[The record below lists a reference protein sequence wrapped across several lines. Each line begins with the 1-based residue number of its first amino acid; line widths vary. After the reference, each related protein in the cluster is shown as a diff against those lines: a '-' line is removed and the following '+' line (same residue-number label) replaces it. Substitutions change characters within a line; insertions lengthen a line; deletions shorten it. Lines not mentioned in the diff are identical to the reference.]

1 MTDKVIL
8 VTPPDDIQ
16 QDGLRLLLVNLTP
29 DLSQLVS
36 DSLSQLDET
45 GTVISYIWKMG
56 DSVTWLLDKK
66 HKSDIILFNA
76 NSQPDGATEL
86 IIGYIAAQPKS
97 YYFGNLKN
105 LAEANT
111 NAIYN
116 VEDLNL
122 IITTGINRK
131 ANGN

>member
-8 VTPPDDIQ
+8 VTPPDDVN

-29 DLSQLVS
+29 DLSQLIS
-36 DSLSQLDET
+36 DSLSQIDET
-45 GTVISYIWKMG
+45 GTIISYIWKMG
-56 DSVTWLLDKK
+56 DSVSWLLDKRL
-66 HKSDIILFNA
+66 KSDIIIFNA
-76 NSQPDGATEL
+76 DSTPNGAIEL
-86 IIGYIAAQPKS
+86 IIGYIAAQRNS

-105 LAEANT
+105 LAEANP
-111 NAIYN
+111 NAIYS

-122 IITTGINRK
+122 ILTTGINRK

>member
-8 VTPPDDIQ
+8 VTPPDDVQ

-29 DLSQLVS
+29 DLSQVVS
-36 DSLSQLDET
+36 DALAQIDKT

-76 NSQPDGATEL
+76 NVQPDGATEL